1 MADRKITPARI
12 TLPPRSNA
20 VTYSDEYIAEIAEA
34 LDDCPAGEAVI
45 ADEIQDTEA
54 KARDRA
60 KKVANAVMA
69 SDDND
74 HPKVK
79 AHSVPG
85 EDENGDA
92 GFIPAVSL
100 PVGR

>member
-1 MADRKITPARI
+1 MADRI
-12 TLPPRSNA
+12 TLPARKGTIS
-20 VTYSDEYIAEIAEA
+20 YSDEHIADIAES
-34 LDDCPAGEAVI
+34 LDDLPVGEAVI
-45 ADEIQDTEA
+45 VDEAQDTET

-60 KKVANAVMA
+60 QKVKDLLVRWSRTTM
-69 SDDND
+69 
-74 HPKVK
+74 KVK

>member
-20 VTYSDEYIAEIAEA
+20 VIYSDEYLAEIAEA
-34 LDDCPAGEAVI
+34 LADCPAGEAVI

-60 KKVANAVMA
+60 KKVANGIMA
-69 SDDND
+69 NEDLAQ
-74 HPKVK
+74 PKVK

-100 PVGR
+100 PIGR